1 MRSRHPVPLM
11 GKIVCLFSVV
21 ILFGCIV
28 ISILTYSDEYGQEFE
43 NLRGQTTLMLRTM
56 AQDAGVRAAQAEI
69 IVHELAFDKRV
80 ISLFREQNTERY
92 MVRLLFGVQENIES
106 SESHLNSLNADILL
120 IQENE
125 QLPESYELVVRASRL
140 ADDAY
145 YQAFMRGDEL
155 EGWGPIAPAMSVS
168 SASEMVMPY
177 YRKVR
182 SGMNATIGVVRCSL
196 SAARLFQAL
205 EDWNPAVRVIR
216 QGEEMWQIGDPR
228 WPMPQSIQGESWVE
242 SGMLYVA
249 IPVEKLGVT
258 LLQAEALGPMKA
270 RVMQRALLNV
280 GIVFLI
286 GSILLLLTT
295 AVVKRMMQRLKQ
307 MTQAVSALPENGD
320 LTAIMLPEAGED
332 EAGRLAHAFGNLIGR
347 IDSYY
352 AQLLEEEKAKRQAQQ
367 LALQYQI
374 NPHFLFNSLYWL
386 QLQMEEHGM
395 DKGLSESVS
404 QLGQV
409 LHHNLKGN
417 IHTTLVEEEQ
427 MAKAYVASMACIKG
441 HEIQLLVTLP
451 EELRACQIP
460 CFCLQPLLENAIQ
473 HGMVPG
479 RPLHLQIICE
489 ADAAAQK
496 LLITVENDGKPISP
510 EQLIEL
516 RSRLS
521 NARAL
526 MQRHQGSI
534 GIINIQCRLELIYG
548 KDASLAIESAGA
560 TTRFRL
566 TLPLNQTQTP
576 EVNE

>member
-1 MRSRHPVPLM
+1 MRSKHSVPLM

-21 ILFGCIV
+21 IFFGCIV
-28 ISILTYSDEYGQEFE
+28 ISMLTYSGEYGQEFDT
-43 NLRGQTTLMLRTM
+43 LCGQTTLMLRTM

-69 IVHELAFDKRV
+69 VVHELAFDKQM
-80 ISLFREQNTERY
+80 IALFREQNTERY
-92 MVRLLFGVQENIES
+92 MVRLLFEVQESIES

-125 QLPESYELVVRASRL
+125 KLPESYELAVRAWRL

-145 YQAFMRGDEL
+145 YQAFIRGDEL
-155 EGWGPIAPAMSVS
+155 EGWGPVTPAMPVS
-168 SASEMVMPY
+168 STSEMVMPY

-182 SGMNATIGVVRCSL
+182 AGMNATIGVVRCSL

-216 QGEEMWQIGDPR
+216 QGEEMWQIGNPR
-228 WPMPQSIQGESWVE
+228 WPMPESIQGERWVE
-242 SGMLYVA
+242 NDMLYVA
-249 IPVEKLGVT
+249 IPVEKLDVT
-258 LLQAEALGPMKA
+258 LLAAEALGPMKA
-270 RVMQRALLNV
+270 QVMRRALLNV

-286 GSILLLLTT
+286 GSILLLLTA

-332 EAGRLAHAFGNLIGR
+332 EAGKLAHAFSNLISR
-347 IDSYY
+347 IDGYY

-386 QLQMEEHGM
+386 QLQMEEQGM
-395 DKGLSESVS
+395 DKTLSESVS

-417 IHTTLVEEEQ
+417 IHTTLGEEEK
-427 MAKAYVASMACIKG
+427 MAKAYVHSMSCIKG
-441 HEIQLLVTLP
+441 NEIHLHVTLP
-451 EELRACQIP
+451 ETLYTCRIP

-473 HGMVPG
+473 HGMIAG
-479 RPLHLQIICE
+479 RPLQLQIICE
-489 ADAAAQK
+489 ADAAAQR
-496 LLITVENDGKPISP
+496 LFITVENDGKPISP

-526 MQRHQGSI
+526 MQKRQDSI

-548 KDASLAIESAGA
+548 KDASLAIESTSAA
-560 TTRFRL
+560 TRFRL
-566 TLPLNQTQTP
+566 TLPLNQTQPP